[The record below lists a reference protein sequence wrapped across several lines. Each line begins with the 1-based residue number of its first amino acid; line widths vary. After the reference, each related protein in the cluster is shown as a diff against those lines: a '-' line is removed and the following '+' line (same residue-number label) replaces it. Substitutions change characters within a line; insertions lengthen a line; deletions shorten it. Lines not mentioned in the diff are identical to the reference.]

1 MNSKFMDSFRKIL
14 FLQEKKSDER
24 EHIFIKRIGVV
35 SVSVFYID
43 VTSVQKNCK
52 NPSFLMIP

>member
-24 EHIFIKRIGVV
+24 EQVFIKRIGVV
-35 SVSVFYID
+35 SVSLFCID
-43 VTSVQKNCK
+43 VTSVQKNGK
-52 NPSFLMIP
+52 NASFLMIP